1 MFISEEL
8 EKYIDAH
15 TTAGRDLM
23 TRLER
28 ETYQKVVQ
36 PRMLSGHTMGIVL
49 EMISHMIKPDRILE
63 IGTFTGYG
71 AISLAQGLDEG
82 GIIHTIDVN
91 EELGSLLSRYLEEA
105 GLKDKVII
113 HFGDALKIIPELEET
128 FDLVF
133 IDAAK
138 EQYIDY
144 YKLAMEKLRK
154 GGFILADNIFWSGK
168 VLEPEAGH
176 DKETQGIT
184 AFSRFVQQDDRVENT
199 ILPVRDGIMVIRK
212 ISDL

>member
-1 MFISEEL
+1 VFISEEL

-15 TTAGRDLM
+15 TTAERDLM

-28 ETYQKVVQ
+28 ETYLKVIQ

-49 EMISHMIKPDRILE
+49 EMISHMIKPERILE

-71 AISLAQGLDEG
+71 AIGLAQGLAEG

-91 EELGSLLSRYLEEA
+91 EELESMLSSYLEEA

-138 EQYIDY
+138 EQYTDY
-144 YKLAMEKLRK
+144 YKLAMEKLRN

-168 VLEPEAGH
+168 VLDPKAVQ

-184 AFSRFVQQDDRVENT
+184 AFSRFVQQDNRVENT

-212 ISDL
+212 K